1 MQLSLPLFPER
12 VLQVI
17 GEEIEG
23 KNFEGIGSLVAG
35 QQVEALGGQP
45 GGQEVY
51 VLLFATFNCLGRM
64 VCGFGSEWLLHR
76 FALPR

>member
-1 MQLSLPLFPER
+1 MCCGAAQAD
-12 VLQVI
+12 
-17 GEEIEG
+17 EG
-23 KNFEGIGSLVAG
+23 HVWRAG
-35 QQVEALGGQP
+35 QHVEALGGKP

-76 FALPR
+76 FAIPR

>member
-1 MQLSLPLFPER
+1 MAYSLNS
-12 VLQVI
+12 VLQEVCLS
-17 GEEIEG
+17 G
-23 KNFEGIGSLVAG
+23 VG
-35 QQVEALGGQP
+35 QHVEALGAKP

-76 FALPR
+76 FAVPR

>member
-1 MQLSLPLFPER
+1 MQCQSSKPWWLAS
-12 VLQVI
+12 
-17 GEEIEG
+17 
-23 KNFEGIGSLVAG
+23 AG
-35 QQVEALGGQP
+35 QHVESLGGAE

-76 FALPR
+76 YALPR